1 MARVVKGF
9 MLGTH
14 DDLTFYLMD
23 GNLYVRLKSS
33 LSRKKVKYSPRFVRT
48 MQSAGELGRASK
60 IASRVY
66 RELSREQKKMVY
78 VLYKKMTGV
87 AKLALKYGK
96 SEGEAEREV
105 REYLVRIGVVKPV
118 VEKEQKKVV
127 VKEKI
132 KPVKRAVRQMGEP
145 RVFAV
150 PGYSG
155 RMEWKRRRKAVGF
168 QEQGGVSHSRQR
180 VLLFDG

>member
-48 MQSAGELGRASK
+48 MQSAGELGRAAK

-66 RELSREQKKMVY
+66 RELSREQKKSVC

-87 AKLALKYGK
+87 AKLALKWGK
-96 SEGEAEREV
+96 SEGEAEREI
-105 REYLVRIGVVKPV
+105 REYLVREGVVKPLV
-118 VEKEQKKVV
+118 VEEKKKV
-127 VKEKI
+127 EETT
-132 KPVKRAVRQMGEP
+132 KPLRRVRQREVP

-150 PGYSG
+150 PSYSG
-155 RMEWKRRRKAVGF
+155 RMEWKRRRKAARF
-168 QEQGGVSHSRQR
+168 QGQRGVSFRKQR